1 MHKRNPPSSA
11 SASALCSSAPLTPP
25 PSAAQQAAAGST
37 SPKMPTCVSHFPAT
51 LVPLPQMS
59 KPSQRTSDCRPVGR
73 SGNREKRPRATHLG
87 RAARNVKALARS
99 TLAFPAS
106 PSGFCFAFVAVLF
119 LCFVPVFLAV
129 LCGLALTQ
137 LAVHVAAGQLALGAT
152 RIVPD
157 TASNRPQHGT
167 ARRGETGQGKAAK
180 GKAALRK
187 DAAILLLVPPQSTNM
202 DVPVCYFQQRLF
214 LTFYQLPG
222 AAWQGEHDPCSFL
235 LQQGFASRQP
245 PMSSKHPLH
254 RHINHTL
261 CWIPSVEALF
271 SSSRHV
277 QAAC

>member
-1 MHKRNPPSSA
+1 M
-11 SASALCSSAPLTPP
+11 
-25 PSAAQQAAAGST
+25 AARGT
-37 SPKMPTCVSHFPAT
+37 
-51 LVPLPQMS
+51 
-59 KPSQRTSDCRPVGR
+59 GR
-73 SGNREKRPRATHLG
+73 SARAQRIWTGQG

-106 PSGFCFAFVAVLF
+106 PSGFFCLLLLSCSCVSF
-119 LCFVPVFLAV
+119 LCSL
-129 LCGLALTQ
+129 LCCTDWALTQ
-137 LAVHVAAGQLALGAT
+137 LAVHVGTGQLALDAT

-157 TASNRPQHGT
+157 TAPNRPQHGT
-167 ARRGETGQGKAAK
+167 AKRGETGQRQGQQKAK
-180 GKAALRK
+180 RLFGRMLPYM
-187 DAAILLLVPPQSTNM
+187 LLVPPPSTNM

-222 AAWQGEHDPCSFL
+222 AAWQGEHNPCSFL

-261 CWIPSVEALF
+261 CWIPSAQALF

-277 QAAC
+277 HVAC